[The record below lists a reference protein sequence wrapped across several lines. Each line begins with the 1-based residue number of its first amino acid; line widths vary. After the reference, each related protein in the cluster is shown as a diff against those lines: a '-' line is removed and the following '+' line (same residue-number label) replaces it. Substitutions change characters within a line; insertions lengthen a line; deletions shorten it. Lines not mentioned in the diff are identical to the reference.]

1 MKRALLLCVLVVAC
15 RPPAP
20 HGQPTKE
27 SENASQTVN
36 DRLLAYFSG
45 PDFRAFDAQEI
56 FGPDIQ
62 DTHSLGYVTTLSREA
77 VQERVAEIIDPFV
90 EDQVWADDYG
100 QLHGSFVFK
109 GTPNRRFGLGI
120 SLMDNKEVT
129 FNNHPELLE
138 GYQTS
143 IIYVQPFYWEPQQ

>member
-1 MKRALLLCVLVVAC
+1 MKRALLLCVLLVAC

-20 HGQPTKE
+20 HVQQTKG
-27 SENASQTVN
+27 SMDASQTLN
-36 DRLLAYFSG
+36 DQLLAYFSG
-45 PDFRAFDAQEI
+45 PDFKAFDAQEI

-62 DTHSLGYVTTLSREA
+62 DAHSLGYVTALSREA
-77 VQERVAEIIDPFV
+77 VQERVAEVIDPFV

-109 GTPNRRFGLGI
+109 GQPNRRFGLGI
-120 SLMDNKEVT
+120 SLMGNKQET
-129 FNNHPELLE
+129 FKNHPELLK

-143 IIYVQPFYWEPQQ
+143 IVYVQPYTWEPQQ